1 LNIIVRRKWIRSHLG
16 CYLRLVEDNRC
27 GVPENCPLPC
37 HSTTR
42 EEELFEIGV
51 LSFERLVTLHRQ
63 GVAGRLDDVVL
74 VEAESVGAR
83 VSTPH
88 A

>member
-1 LNIIVRRKWIRSHLG
+1 
-16 CYLRLVEDNRC
+16 
-27 GVPENCPLPC
+27 
-37 HSTTR
+37 
-42 EEELFEIGV
+42 V